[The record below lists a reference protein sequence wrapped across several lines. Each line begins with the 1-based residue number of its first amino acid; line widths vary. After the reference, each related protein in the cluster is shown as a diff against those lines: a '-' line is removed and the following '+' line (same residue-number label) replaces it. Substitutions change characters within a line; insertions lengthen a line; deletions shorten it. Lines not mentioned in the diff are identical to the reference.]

1 MKFKKIFFLL
11 IVFIFAFWVLAI
23 SVVRTSAVDDQST
36 SKNYKV
42 ISLETES
49 LDESIDLTASGAA
62 QKKVDYFLVYPG
74 ILPDHFLYPLKM
86 VRDRLQLWLTT
97 DLLGKGDL
105 LLKYADKRLGAGQ
118 VLIEGNKID
127 LGLTTLTKA
136 EKYFKQAV
144 DQEKL
149 VREKGKNTQMFL
161 EKLLQSSLKH
171 QEILLILK
179 EKVAVDLR
187 PEIEKALE
195 LLEQSQQ
202 QIKQA
207 QME

>member
-1 MKFKKIFFLL
+1 MKFKNIFFLSM
-11 IVFIFAFWVLAI
+11 VFIFAFWVLAI
-23 SVVRTSAVDDQST
+23 SVVRTSAVDDQSA

-42 ISLETES
+42 VNLESQS
-49 LDESIDLTASGAA
+49 LDENKDLTASEST
-62 QKKVDYFLVYPG
+62 QKEVDYFLVYPG
-74 ILPDHFLYPLKM
+74 ILPDHFLYSLKM

-105 LLKYADKRLGAGQ
+105 LLKYADKRLGAGKA
-118 VLIEGNKID
+118 LIEGNKID
-127 LGLTTLTKA
+127 LGLITLTKA
-136 EKYFKQAV
+136 EKYFKRAV

-149 VREKGKNTQMFL
+149 AREKKENTQIFL

-171 QEILLILK
+171 QEILLVLK
-179 EKVAVDLR
+179 EKVPVDSR

-195 LLEQSQQ
+195 LSQQSQQ
-202 QIKQA
+202 EIKQA